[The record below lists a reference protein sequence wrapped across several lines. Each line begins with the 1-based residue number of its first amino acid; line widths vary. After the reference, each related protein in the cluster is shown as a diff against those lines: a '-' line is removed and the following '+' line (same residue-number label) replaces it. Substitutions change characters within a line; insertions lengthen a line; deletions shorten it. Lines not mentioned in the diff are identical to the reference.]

1 MVNTLLGCAR
11 DKRTAAAA
19 TDPSH
24 AQRRTW
30 RWRGRW
36 SERCRFHRRALPEPG
51 HVETKPDVWPA
62 RVDHASD
69 WLGLAEAWGSLRHV
83 PALRAGL
90 PSGEPAGREG

>member
-1 MVNTLLGCAR
+1 MVDTLLGCAR

-69 WLGLAEAWGSLRHV
+69 
-83 PALRAGL
+83 
-90 PSGEPAGREG
+90 